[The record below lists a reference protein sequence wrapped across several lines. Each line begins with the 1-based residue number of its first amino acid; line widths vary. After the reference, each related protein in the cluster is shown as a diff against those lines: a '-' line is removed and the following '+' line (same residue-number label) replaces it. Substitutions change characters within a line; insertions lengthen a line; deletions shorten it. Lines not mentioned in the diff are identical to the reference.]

1 MKKKALSL
9 ALAALAPQM
18 ALIPALVSFGSLLG
32 YYAYLNMR
40 YLLPMRY
47 GACALALAMLVTV
60 FCLASTLYAGEGEG
74 EDTGAAPE

>member
-1 MKKKALSL
+1 M
-9 ALAALAPQM
+9 PQM

-47 GACALALAMLVTV
+47 GAAALALAMLVSV
-60 FCLASTLYAGEGEG
+60 FFLASTLYAGEGDAEPSG
-74 EDTGAAPE
+74 GQK